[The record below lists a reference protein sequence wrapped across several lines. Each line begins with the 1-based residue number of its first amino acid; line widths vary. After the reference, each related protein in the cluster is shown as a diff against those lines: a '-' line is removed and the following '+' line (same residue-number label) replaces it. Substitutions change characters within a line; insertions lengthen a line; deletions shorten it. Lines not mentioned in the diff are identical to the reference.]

1 MRKIHILKAIVDFI
15 WIMTIVLIPGIIIF
29 IPLLFIYD
37 VKSLDIT
44 ISNVDLSTITIFG
57 KILISIMLTS
67 YLMIIYSIY
76 LFRKILNSFIRLKI
90 FNFYVIKTFQKIG
103 LLLVLSGAIALII
116 SFTSNFYFQQKL
128 KFEIGINEHIV
139 ILCLGMFFMILSEIF
154 IIAKSAKE
162 ENELTI

>member
-139 ILCLGMFFMILSEIF
+139 ILCLGLFFMILSEIF

>member
-15 WIMTIVLIPGIIIF
+15 WIMTIVLIPVIIIF

-37 VKSLDIT
+37 VKSLDFT

-57 KILISIMLTS
+57 KILISMTLIS
-67 YLMIIYSIY
+67 YLMIIYSLY
-76 LFRKILNSFIRLKI
+76 LFRKILDSFIRLKI

-103 LLLVLSGAIALII
+103 VLLVLSGVTTFII
-116 SFTSNFYFQQKL
+116 SFTSDFYFQQKL
-128 KFEIGINEHIV
+128 KLEIGINEHIV
-139 ILCLGMFFMILSEIF
+139 ILCLGLFFMILSEIF
-154 IIAKSAKE
+154 KIAKSAKE